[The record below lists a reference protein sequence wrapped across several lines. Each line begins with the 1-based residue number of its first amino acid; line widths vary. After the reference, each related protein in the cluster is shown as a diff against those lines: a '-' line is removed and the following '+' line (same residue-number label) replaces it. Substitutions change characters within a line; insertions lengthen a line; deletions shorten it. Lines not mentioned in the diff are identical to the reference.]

1 MSDESLLKG
10 VEGFEILALILLIER
25 AERAQAFY
33 CQDGFPMDFIGLG
46 DAGSDGNAIDE
57 NDADVTI
64 AFATTDFRASQV

>member
-1 MSDESLLKG
+1 
-10 VEGFEILALILLIER
+10 
-25 AERAQAFY
+25 
-33 CQDGFPMDFIGLG
+33 MDFIGLG